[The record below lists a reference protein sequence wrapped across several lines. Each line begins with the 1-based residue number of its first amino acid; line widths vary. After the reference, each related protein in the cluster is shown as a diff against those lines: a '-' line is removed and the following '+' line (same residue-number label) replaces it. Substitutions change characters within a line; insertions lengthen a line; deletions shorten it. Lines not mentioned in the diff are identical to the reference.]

1 MGESTLVVG
10 ETRVELKS
18 YKTSAKTFSND
29 LKSKRRVYTLNSSA
43 EVENWNDEFKIET
56 INFVRNRMNRGA
68 RKFVYTVSAVD
79 NVR

>member
-43 EVENWNDEFKIET
+43 EVEN
-56 INFVRNRMNRGA
+56 
-68 RKFVYTVSAVD
+68 
-79 NVR
+79 

>member
-43 EVENWNDEFKIET
+43 EVENWKDEFKIET

-68 RKFVYTVSAVD
+68 RQFVYTVSAVD